1 MLLKVLLHGIV
12 RTVLYGAHN
21 FVKKPLRIVHHHHQ
35 CTIFL
40 SLTIGSTFSHQNLKV
55 HLKVLQVLLGKK
67 KEPCPCPFVEK
78 IQREDKKLK
87 IC

>member
-35 CTIFL
+35 CTMFL

-67 KEPCPCPFVEK
+67 EGIWEPCP
-78 IQREDKKLK
+78 
-87 IC
+87 